1 VHSYERDSGKYDVHC
16 AIGTDTGACE
26 YHDRA
31 QRLALWYIETAN
43 GIDITDDRWEIYYIV
58 KVVPPQQDSNS
69 DSNAAPQQ
77 QQQQQQLVGYFTV
90 FNFRN
95 SFTGVHMRICQAL
108 ILPPYQRQGHGNLMM
123 QYLYSIA
130 HSRESC
136 VQITVEDP
144 APAFITLRDVVDA
157 TLCRYVITE
166 LNCFIVKIT
175 LVGQSSCSA
184 ISSISA
190 LQCGVCISLIQR
202 SSYIHHG
209 ILCTAYASM

>member
-1 VHSYERDSGKYDVHC
+1 VPGSLVHSYDRDSGKYEVYR
-16 AIGTDTGACE
+16 AVGTDTGACD

-58 KVVPPQQDSNS
+58 KVVTLQHHDSS
-69 DSNAAPQQ
+69 SSSNTAPQQ
-77 QQQQQQLVGYFTV
+77 QQQQQLLVGYFTV

-108 ILPPYQRQGHGNLMM
+108 ILPPYQRQGHGNEMM

-144 APAFITLRDVVDA
+144 APAFITLRDIVDA
-157 TLCRYVITE
+157 TLCRYVITHQNSI
-166 LNCFIVKIT
+166 LVISPKKKSCFE
-175 LVGQSSCSA
+175 
-184 ISSISA
+184 
-190 LQCGVCISLIQR
+190 
-202 SSYIHHG
+202 
-209 ILCTAYASM
+209 